1 MSSPATPF
9 DRAPH
14 GLERTQLSFADIG
27 TPLYEV
33 TFVVVDLETTGT
45 HSGTSEI
52 TEIGAVGRAAARSS
66 GSSSRWSNPSIRS
79 SPRSSPRLTG
89 ITHAMVDDAP
99 SIRSVPLSFL
109 EFAVGAVLV
118 AHNAPFDI
126 GFLRSACERLD
137 YHWPRPQV
145 LDTVTLSRRVLGR
158 DEVRNHKLGT
168 LAAHFGTVV
177 EPDHRALSD
186 ARATGEV
193 LHRLLERFGG
203 YGITTLEELATVR
216 QSGWAK
222 RQAKSHLA
230 KGVPAEPGV
239 YMFLDGTRRVLY
251 IGKSGNMARRVRG
264 YFNAS
269 ENRGRMAEMVTAAQE
284 VSCLP
289 CAHVLEA
296 EVREVRLIGELAPPY
311 NRRSKNPER
320 NAWVVLSDETFPRLS
335 VARAVSA
342 LERSPAPPLGPFRS
356 RRTAQAVKELLE
368 TLYPVKRR
376 TAKVTAVTAADHR
389 ACVSAQV
396 GQCGGPC
403 AGVSDPAEY
412 AELIS
417 GLRAVLGGDLSTL
430 REHSGAR
437 MARLASEARYETAA
451 EVRDGMRA
459 ALLTARA
466 PRPWPG
472 WPPSQRSRHGLRPLR
487 AGSTSSSSATAN
499 SPRGTPGE
507 HSRTRRGVHSVVIDR
522 GVGAGAGTLS
532 FRRRCGAGGDAD
544 ARALARDRGRVALER
559 RVGDAGRRRE
569 PSRDRLRSRSP
580 RRCGLRPRRAD
591 RASRRRARHR
601 RSPRRSSASPRAVR

>member
-14 GLERTQLSFADIG
+14 GIERTQLSFADIG

-52 TEIGAVGRAAARSS
+52 TEIGAVKLRGGEVIGEFQSLVKPEHS
-66 GSSSRWSNPSIRS
+66 VI
-79 SPRSSPRLTG
+79 SPFVARLTG

-99 SIRSVPLSFL
+99 SIRSVLPSFL

-137 YHWPRPQV
+137 YHWPQPQV

-168 LAAHFGTVV
+168 LAAHFGTEV

-320 NAWVVLSDETFPRLS
+320 NAWVVLSDEAFPRLS
-335 VARAVSA
+335 VARSASA

-356 RRTAQAVKELLE
+356 RKTAQAVKDLLE
-368 TLYPVKRR
+368 TLYPVKRC
-376 TAKVTAVTAADHR
+376 TAKVTAATVADHR

-412 AELIS
+412 AALIA
-417 GLRAVLGGDLSTL
+417 GLHAVLGGDFSTL

-459 ALLTARA
+459 ALLTASRA
-466 PRPWPG
+466 ETVASLAAVAEIHAWSPAPEG
-472 WPPSQRSRHGLRPLR
+472 GIDLVVIRHGKLAAAAHR
-487 AGSTSSSSATAN
+487 ASTTGLAEAFTALSSTAEWV
-499 SPRGTPGE
+499 PAPGAFPTAADALPE
-507 HSRTRRGVHSVVIDR
+507 ETRMLAHWLETAVAWRTSG
-522 GVGAGAGTLS
+522 GWAMPAAGANHHANAS
-532 FRRRCGAGGDAD
+532 GAV
-544 ARALARDRGRVALER
+544 RL
-559 RVGDAGRRRE
+559 GDAG
-569 PSRDRLRSRSP
+569 
-580 RRCGLRPRRAD
+580 
-591 RASRRRARHR
+591 
-601 RSPRRSSASPRAVR
+601 

>member
-45 HSGTSEI
+45 RAGSSEI
-52 TEIGAVGRAAARSS
+52 TEIGAVKLRGGEVIGEFQSLVKPEHS
-66 GSSSRWSNPSIRS
+66 VI
-79 SPRSSPRLTG
+79 SPFVAQLTG

-99 SIRSVPLSFL
+99 SIRWVLPSFL

-137 YHWPRPQV
+137 YHWPQPQV

-168 LAAHFGTVV
+168 LAAHFGTEV

-203 YGITTLEELATVR
+203 FGITTLEELATVR

-222 RQAKSHLA
+222 RQAKAHLA

-284 VSCLP
+284 VTCLP
-289 CAHVLEA
+289 CEHVLEA
-296 EVREVRLIGELAPPY
+296 EVREIRLIGELAPPY

-320 NAWVVLSDETFPRLS
+320 NSWVVLSDEEFPRLS
-335 VARAVSA
+335 VARSTSA

-356 RRTAQAVKELLE
+356 RKSAQAVKDLLE
-368 TLYPVKRR
+368 TLFPVKRC
-376 TAKVTAVTAADHR
+376 TAKVTVATLDRHR

-403 AGVSDPAEY
+403 AGVHDPEVYRERIAGLVG
-412 AELIS
+412 ALS
-417 GLRAVLGGDLSTL
+417 GDFSSLRA
-430 REHSGAR
+430 HSGDR
-437 MARLASEARYETAA
+437 MARLAAEARYETAA
-451 EVRDGMRA
+451 EVRDGMRTALATASRAETVARLAAVEEIQAWAPGSESGVDLVVIRHGKLAAAAHRSTTAGLDSGFA
-459 ALLTARA
+459 ALTPTAEWVPA
-466 PRPWPG
+466 PGAVPG
-472 WPPSQRSRHGLRPLR
+472 PNDPLPEETR
-487 AGSTSSSSATAN
+487 MLAQWLESAQLWSTTGAWSM
-499 SPRGTPGE
+499 PHRGAAF
-507 HSRTRRGVHSVVIDR
+507 HAQAS
-522 GVGAGAGTLS
+522 GAVRL
-532 FRRRCGAGGDAD
+532 GDAT
-544 ARALARDRGRVALER
+544 
-559 RVGDAGRRRE
+559 
-569 PSRDRLRSRSP
+569 
-580 RRCGLRPRRAD
+580 
-591 RASRRRARHR
+591 
-601 RSPRRSSASPRAVR
+601 

>member
-52 TEIGAVGRAAARSS
+52 TEIGAVKLRGGEVIGEFQSLVKPEHS
-66 GSSSRWSNPSIRS
+66 VI
-79 SPRSSPRLTG
+79 SPFVSRLTG

-99 SIRSVPLSFL
+99 SIRSVLPSFL

-137 YHWPRPQV
+137 YHWPQPQV

-239 YMFLDGTRRVLY
+239 YMFLDGIRRVLY

-356 RRTAQAVKELLE
+356 RKTAQAVKELLE
-368 TLYPVKRR
+368 TLYPVKRC

-459 ALLTARA
+459 ALLTAARA
-466 PRPWPG
+466 ETVAGLAAVAEIQAWSPAPEG
-472 WPPSQRSRHGLRPLR
+472 GIDLVVVRHGRLAAAAHR
-487 AGSTSSSSATAN
+487 ASTAGLAEAFTALSSTAEWVPAPGPFPSAADALPEETRMLAHWLETAVAWRSSGGWAMPAAGANHHATA
-499 SPRGTPGE
+499 S
-507 HSRTRRGVHSVVIDR
+507 
-522 GVGAGAGTLS
+522 GAVRL
-532 FRRRCGAGGDAD
+532 
-544 ARALARDRGRVALER
+544 
-559 RVGDAGRRRE
+559 GDAG
-569 PSRDRLRSRSP
+569 
-580 RRCGLRPRRAD
+580 
-591 RASRRRARHR
+591 
-601 RSPRRSSASPRAVR
+601 